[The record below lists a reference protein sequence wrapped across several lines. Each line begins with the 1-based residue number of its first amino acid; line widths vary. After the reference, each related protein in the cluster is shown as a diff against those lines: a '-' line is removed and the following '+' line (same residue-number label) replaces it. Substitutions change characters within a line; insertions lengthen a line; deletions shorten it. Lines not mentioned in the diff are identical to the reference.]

1 MSVVKRV
8 LRKIRK
14 TRRPS
19 PPRDTSMDWLV
30 QIRANQNRQAAWEQ
44 DKIAKRDENFR
55 KLLIGQEKY
64 RAQQDAEKE
73 RQKAINDVRLK
84 NLKKARRA
92 RSKK

>member
-1 MSVVKRV
+1 
-8 LRKIRK
+8 
-14 TRRPS
+14 
-19 PPRDTSMDWLV
+19 MDWLI
-30 QIRANQNRQAAWEQ
+30 QIRAKQNMQAAWEQ
-44 DKIAKRDENFR
+44 DKIAKRDENFQ

-64 RAQQDAEKE
+64 REGINAEKE